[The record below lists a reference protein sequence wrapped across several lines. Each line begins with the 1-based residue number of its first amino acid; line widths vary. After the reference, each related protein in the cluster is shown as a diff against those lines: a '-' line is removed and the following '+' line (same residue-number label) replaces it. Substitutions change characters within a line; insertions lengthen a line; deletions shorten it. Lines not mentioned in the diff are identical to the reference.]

1 MTTTKNNEHKKL
13 NFSSEREQ
21 SQACLNSAEHEK
33 NQGRKVLNVPN
44 LRFKEFQGE
53 WKEERLADIAD
64 LYKGTGISKE
74 QLSDDGEPCILYG
87 ELYTK
92 YKSETIR
99 EVISKTNIDNTKLV
113 RSKANDV
120 IIPCSGETAEDIAIA
135 RCVLN
140 GNILLGGDL
149 NIIRLHGY
157 DGAFMSY
164 QLNGRRKYDI
174 AKVAQGV
181 SVVHLYGE
189 HLKGVKTFNPCLEE
203 QKKIAGLLALLDE
216 RIATQNKI
224 IEDLKKL
231 KSAIIEKVFCSPN
244 KKNPMCRIEGFEQA
258 LYTYK
263 MSDFSSRIATKNK
276 DSKCSLALTIA
287 AQYGLV
293 NQESFFNKSVA
304 SENLTGYYLLHK
316 GEFAYN
322 RSYSAGYDWGTVK
335 RLDNY
340 DQGVLSTLYICFK
353 INETIVDSDYL
364 AYYFE
369 STKWHR
375 GLSDIAGEGARNHGL
390 LNVSITD
397 YFNTKHRFPVIE
409 EQKAIAKMLNTIT
422 EKERKATLLG
432 ECYQKQKQ
440 YLLRQ
445 MFI

>member
-13 NFSSEREQ
+13 N
-21 SQACLNSAEHEK
+21 A
-33 NQGRKVLNVPN
+33 PN
-44 LRFKEFQGE
+44 LRFPEFQGE
-53 WKEERLADIAD
+53 WEEERLADIAD
-64 LYKGTGISKE
+64 LYKGTGISKD

-120 IIPCSGETAEDIAIA
+120 IIPCSGETAEDIATA

-189 HLKGVKTFNPCLEE
+189 HLKGVKTINPCLEE
-203 QKKIAGLLALLDE
+203 QKKIAKLLSLLDE
-216 RIATQNKI
+216 RISTQNKV

-231 KSAIIEKVFCSPN
+231 KSAISKLLFTRKDLLETTIRLADIATLKNGYAFQSSKYNILGKWKIITIANVSGGRYINEEDCNCIINLPN
-244 KKNPMCRIEGFEQA
+244 DIQDHQVLKEGDILISLTGNVGRVSLCKSGTYLLNQRVGLLQIEGNIDKEF
-258 LYTYK
+258 LYQVL
-263 MSDFSSRIATKNK
+263 SSRRFENSMVA
-276 DSKCSLALTIA
+276 CGQGA
-287 AQYGLV
+287 AQMNIGKGDVENFVLPYSSNANNIHLV
-293 NQESFFNKSVA
+293 A
-304 SENLTGYYLLHK
+304 RILH
-316 GEFAYN
+316 
-322 RSYSAGYDWGTVK
+322 SYDEC
-335 RLDNY
+335 
-340 DQGVLSTLYICFK
+340 I
-353 INETIVDSDYL
+353 INEL
-364 AYYFE
+364 
-369 STKWHR
+369 
-375 GLSDIAGEGARNHGL
+375 
-390 LNVSITD
+390 
-397 YFNTKHRFPVIE
+397 
-409 EQKAIAKMLNTIT
+409 
-422 EKERKATLLG
+422 RKLTLLTM
-432 ECYQKQKQ
+432 QKQ
-440 YLLRQ
+440 YFLAQ

>member
-1 MTTTKNNEHKKL
+1 MRKIKDEKSL
-13 NFSSEREQ
+13 M
-21 SQACLNSAEHEK
+21 SQY
-33 NQGRKVLNVPN
+33 

-224 IEDLKKL
+224 IDKL
-231 KSAIIEKVFCSPN
+231 QSLIKGWRSICWIILCGKRHIYVHLCN
-244 KKNPMCRIEGFEQA
+244 
-258 LYTYK
+258 
-263 MSDFSSRIATKNK
+263 
-276 DSKCSLALTIA
+276 
-287 AQYGLV
+287 
-293 NQESFFNKSVA
+293 SF
-304 SENLTGYYLLHK
+304 LPIRY
-316 GEFAYN
+316 
-322 RSYSAGYDWGTVK
+322 
-335 RLDNY
+335 
-340 DQGVLSTLYICFK
+340 
-353 INETIVDSDYL
+353 
-364 AYYFE
+364 
-369 STKWHR
+369 
-375 GLSDIAGEGARNHGL
+375 HGS
-390 LNVSITD
+390 N
-397 YFNTKHRFPVIE
+397 
-409 EQKAIAKMLNTIT
+409 
-422 EKERKATLLG
+422 
-432 ECYQKQKQ
+432 
-440 YLLRQ
+440 
-445 MFI
+445 